1 MNAIP
6 RSVFITGAGG
16 YLGTEIVRRLS
27 LKPDLFRV
35 TAFDLK
41 DLPSSQRL
49 THVRYVKGDV
59 RDPALVDL
67 VKQAHA
73 DTIVHLASIVS
84 PGGPD
89 RREFEHSVDVG
100 GTENVLRAA
109 VQTGARHL
117 IVTSSGAA
125 YGYYADNPTPLTERD
140 SLRGNPE
147 FPYADHKRQI
157 EEILARF
164 RKDHPQLKQLVLRP
178 GTVLGTHTD
187 NPITRLFQGKIIVGV
202 AGFETPFVF
211 IWDQDVAE
219 IVERG
224 IEREIEGIF
233 NLAGDGTLTLRE
245 IARLIGKPY
254 LPIPA
259 FLFRTI
265 LSLGRMLRLSTNG
278 PEQLIFLQYRPVLS
292 NEKLHREFPYDP
304 KFTTRVAFDHY
315 WSNNGGK
322 RDA

>member
-1 MNAIP
+1 MNATP

-16 YLGTEIVRRLS
+16 YLGTEIVRRLAQ
-27 LKPDLFRV
+27 KPDLFHV

-41 DLPSSQRL
+41 DLPPSQRL
-49 THVRYVKGDV
+49 THVRYITGDV
-59 RDPALVDL
+59 RDPALVALMKD
-67 VKQAHA
+67 ASPH
-73 DTIVHLASIVS
+73 TIVHLASIVH

-125 YGYYADNPTPLTERD
+125 YGYHADNPVPLEETHP
-140 SLRGNPE
+140 LRGNPE
-147 FPYADHKRQI
+147 FPYSDHKRQI

-164 RKDHPQLKQLVLRP
+164 RQDHPQLKQLVLRP

-187 NPITRLFQGKIIVGV
+187 NPITRLFQARVIVGV
-202 AGFETPFVF
+202 AGFDTPFVF

-219 IVERG
+219 IVEQG
-224 IEREIEGIF
+224 IEREISGIF
-233 NLAGDGTLTLRE
+233 NLAGDGTLTLRD
-245 IARLIGKPY
+245 IARLTGKPY
-254 LPIPA
+254 LPLPA
-259 FLFRTI
+259 ILFRAI
-265 LSLGRMLRLSTNG
+265 LSLGRTLGLSKSG

-292 NEKLHREFPYDP
+292 NEKLHHEFPYDP
-304 KFTTRVAFDHY
+304 KFTTRQAFDYY
-315 WSNNGGK
+315 WSQRGGQ
-322 RDA
+322 